1 MICQCLWR
9 KSQNIDACALHLCIG
24 NTGTNCENVKLL
36 CRGNLSES
44 RNIFTANDNFPLL
57 FNSFSIEEGMLSNE
71 LIIKSFQKEN
81 EGIAHSHPVFSS
93 FVTWWVLEFNFL
105 IEGYVSDSSSFLRC
119 WWHLN
124 VILWFESTHY
134 HYHFYFAT
142 REWIP
147 HSLSLHLG

>member
-9 KSQNIDACALHLCIG
+9 KSQNIDACALFLCIDS
-24 NTGTNCENVKLL
+24 TETNCENVKLL

-44 RNIFTANDNFPLL
+44 RNIFTANDHFPLL
-57 FNSFSIEEGMLSNE
+57 FNSFRIEEGMLSNE
-71 LIIKSFQKEN
+71 LIIKSFQKER
-81 EGIAHSHPVFSS
+81 ISQSPYFSS

-105 IEGYVSDSSSFLRC
+105 IEGYVSDFSSFLRC

-124 VILWFESTHY
+124 VILWFEYTHC
-134 HYHFYFAT
+134 HHHFYFAT
-142 REWIP
+142 WEWIP